1 MSFFLLLKQSFQCLS
16 EYRHGSP
23 KHRCLIRAVRGTGN
37 FVWQQATLVQG
48 CTSEAQ
54 LNMDVNLCRL
64 PGKRKSMPKFPVPLA
79 GIMWHLFSTD
89 SAAILTKQPE
99 RQFTS
104 KKNTHS
110 KNCWHFTSKKIS
122 CTWKAS
128 KFFAQNLSQSL
139 IHNCLEYLWKK

>member
-1 MSFFLLLKQSFQCLS
+1 MPESL
-16 EYRHGSP
+16 HGSS
-23 KHRCLIRAVRGTGN
+23 KYRCLIRAVRGTWN
-37 FVWQQATLVQG
+37 FVGQQATLVQG

-64 PGKRKSMPKFPVPLA
+64 PDEIKMISKFPVPLA

>member
-37 FVWQQATLVQG
+37 FVWQQATLVHG

-54 LNMDVNLCRL
+54 LNKDVNLCRL
-64 PGKRKSMPKFPVPLA
+64 PDELSIISKFPVPLA
-79 GIMWHLFSTD
+79 GIMRHLPSTD
-89 SAAILTKQPE
+89 STVIQPKQPE
-99 RQFTS
+99 RQFTD

-110 KNCWHFTSKKIS
+110 KNCWHFIVHKDNSPANPVIFSSKIY
-122 CTWKAS
+122 
-128 KFFAQNLSQSL
+128 LLPQSPV
-139 IHNCLEYLWKK
+139 Y

>member
-1 MSFFLLLKQSFQCLS
+1 MSESL
-16 EYRHGSP
+16 YGSS
-23 KHRCLIRAVRGTGN
+23 KYRCLIRAVRGTGN
-37 FVWQQATLVQG
+37 FVWQRATLVQG

-64 PGKRKSMPKFPVPLA
+64 PDEIKMISKFPVPLA
-79 GIMWHLFSTD
+79 GFMRHLLSTD
-89 SAAILTKQPE
+89 RAAIQPKQPE

-128 KFFAQNLSQSL
+128 KIFDQNPSQSL